1 MSWNDPLAKLLI
13 QLYFSYA
20 SKFGKLFNCA
30 KIAYHLE
37 CTVPKKN
44 RSVSVSGNCGAAKWV
59 YSQNVRVIWAIIH
72 QLGISNKTNVTKTLF
87 AISRSYAPPAD
98 VVATP
103 NVGLVVAL
111 NAIVIVLYRV
121 NDWHYNLQ
129 TNKFHCHLYSCQ

>member
-1 MSWNDPLAKLLI
+1 MHS
-13 QLYFSYA
+13 S
-20 SKFGKLFNCA
+20 
-30 KIAYHLE
+30 E
-37 CTVPKKN
+37 KN

-121 NDWHYNLQ
+121 NDWHYNHRLSKYSVLQ
-129 TNKFHCHLYSCQ
+129 FKNKQVSLSFVQLSVEDSTGFRLQ